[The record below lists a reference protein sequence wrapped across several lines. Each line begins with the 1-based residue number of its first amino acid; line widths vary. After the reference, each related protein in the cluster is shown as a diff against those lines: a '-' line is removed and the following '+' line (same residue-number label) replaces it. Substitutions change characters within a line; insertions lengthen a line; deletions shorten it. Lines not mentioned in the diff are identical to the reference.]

1 MNKETRVLIHYWL
14 DMELSPDTT
23 LYINLWT
30 IIAVAFFLWKLS
42 STITKFKEHTET
54 ELKDHEERIKEIE
67 WLDLKAIL
75 MKIQTDLEWIKDNMK
90 K

>member
-1 MNKETRVLIHYWL
+1 
-14 DMELSPDTT
+14 MELSPDTT

-42 STITKFKEHTET
+42 SNITKFKEHTEMVQQ
-54 ELKDHEERIKEIE
+54 DHEKRLKELE
-67 WLDLKAIL
+67 DLDLKAIL
-75 MKIQTDLEWIKDNMK
+75 LKIQTDLEWIKNNMK

>member
-1 MNKETRVLIHYWL
+1 
-14 DMELSPDTT
+14 MELSPDTT

-42 STITKFKEHTET
+42 SNITKFKEQTEMK
-54 ELKDHEERIKEIE
+54 LQDHEKRIREIE

-75 MKIQTDLEWIKDNMK
+75 LKIQTDLERIKENMHK
-90 K
+90 

>member
-1 MNKETRVLIHYWL
+1 
-14 DMELSPDTT
+14 MELSPDTT

-42 STITKFKEHTET
+42 SNITKFKEHTEMVQQ
-54 ELKDHEERIKEIE
+54 DHEKRLKELE
-67 WLDLKAIL
+67 DLDLKAIL
-75 MKIQTDLEWIKDNMK
+75 LKIQTDLEWIKNNIK

>member
-1 MNKETRVLIHYWL
+1 
-14 DMELSPDTT
+14 MELSPDTT

-42 STITKFKEHTET
+42 STITKFKEHTEI

>member
-1 MNKETRVLIHYWL
+1 
-14 DMELSPDTT
+14 MELSPDTT

-42 STITKFKEHTET
+42 SNITKFKEQTEMR
-54 ELKDHEERIKEIE
+54 LQDHERRVKEIE

-75 MKIQTDLEWIKDNMK
+75 LKIQTDLERIKENMHK
-90 K
+90 

>member
-1 MNKETRVLIHYWL
+1 
-14 DMELSPDTT
+14 MELSADTT

-42 STITKFKEHTET
+42 SNVTKFKEKTEMQ
-54 ELKDHEERIKEIE
+54 LQDHERRVKEIE

-75 MKIQTDLEWIKDNMK
+75 LKIQTDLERIKENMHR
-90 K
+90 

>member
-1 MNKETRVLIHYWL
+1 
-14 DMELSPDTT
+14 MELSPDTT

-42 STITKFKEHTET
+42 SNITKFKEQTEMR
-54 ELKDHEERIKEIE
+54 LQDHEKRIREIE

-75 MKIQTDLEWIKDNMK
+75 LKIQTDLERIKENMHK
-90 K
+90 

>member
-1 MNKETRVLIHYWL
+1 MG
-14 DMELSPDTT
+14 LSPDTT

-42 STITKFKEHTET
+42 SNITKFKEHTEMVQQ
-54 ELKDHEERIKEIE
+54 DHEKRLKELE
-67 WLDLKAIL
+67 DLDLKAIL
-75 MKIQTDLEWIKDNMK
+75 LKIQTDLEWIKNNMK